1 MHYKSVKQLNLDDL
15 EKRAEDFKV
24 HPHVTNDDLE
34 KLKKE
39 LFEFKEE
46 ETKFFPSGQNEFDH
60 LNFHYSARKKRP
72 AM

>member
-1 MHYKSVKQLNLDDL
+1 MDDL

-24 HPHVTNDDLE
+24 HPHVTNDDVE

-39 LFEFKEE
+39 LLEFKE